1 VNYDSARMADRDGKY
16 LLFIWKPS
24 GYELRER
31 EGELPAVGSEVE
43 EDDGRL
49 VVTKVASSPL
59 PNDPR
64 RCVYLQAA

>member
-1 VNYDSARMADRDGKY
+1 MADRHGKY

-64 RCVYLQAA
+64 PCAYLQAA